1 MNNWITALLNTGRR
15 QNILKM
21 FGSKRN
27 NRGMMLASLIGLGVS
42 AAAYGIRSNRN
53 RNMLRPVQNVMNN
66 YQTRTAGQMPN
77 AAGITEFSKELVPD
91 KNPLTNK

>member
-21 FGSKRN
+21 FGRKRN
-27 NRGMMLASLIGLGVS
+27 NRGMMWVSLLGLGVS
-42 AAAYGIRSNRN
+42 ATAFGLGRNRN

-66 YQTRTAGQMPN
+66 IRTRTAGQMPN
-77 AAGITEFSKELVPD
+77 ATAITEFSKELVPY
-91 KNPLTNK
+91 KNPLKNK